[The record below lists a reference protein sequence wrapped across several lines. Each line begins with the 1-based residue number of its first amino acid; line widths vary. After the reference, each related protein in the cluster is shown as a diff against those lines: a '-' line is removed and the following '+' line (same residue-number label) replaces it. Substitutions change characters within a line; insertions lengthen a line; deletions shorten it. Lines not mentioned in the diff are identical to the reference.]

1 MYLDLIH
8 FDHVIS
14 YPYDLPRYII
24 QNCLAMHAYAFEYFI
39 VMWCFLLC
47 TYIDIIM
54 NMKTWW
60 SLLISSNVC
69 IGVYRKSSSINRN
82 IWLWLF
88 FINNSFFFSYKFLNW
103 LTVTGWLPEGFRTSR
118 ITIALILI
126 PFQRFFWIF
135 LVIKIYFYVVEWLYI
150 TRRDVCYTARQT
162 RVAVHRLSCLYVCTI
177 LSPQFIMVCK
187 PSDHYCGTENQISF
201 VKVISWHSRLLTV
214 K

>member
-39 VMWCFLLC
+39 VMWCFPSLYLHR
-47 TYIDIIM
+47 YYM

-69 IGVYRKSSSINRN
+69 IWVYRKSSSINRN

-88 FINNSFFFSYKFLNW
+88 FYKFLNW

-118 ITIALILI
+118 ILIALILI

-135 LVIKIYFYVVEWLYI
+135 EWLYI

-201 VKVISWHSRLLTV
+201 VKVICRHSRLLTV